1 MNAGIKDSNQK
12 DEGWMLAG
20 EKGLVIGWTTKF
32 VYMDDS
38 GHLYGSLPSSIWM
51 TRVIRYKEAFSIPFV
66 IVAFSLRLSCFLLI

>member
-1 MNAGIKDSNQK
+1 
-12 DEGWMLAG
+12 MLAG

-66 IVAFSLRLSCFLLI
+66 IVVFSLRLSCFLLI

>member
-1 MNAGIKDSNQK
+1 
-12 DEGWMLAG
+12 MLAG
-20 EKGLVIGWTTKF
+20 EKGGVIGWTTKF

-51 TRVIRYKEAFSIPFV
+51 TQVIRYKEAFSIPFV